1 MQKLHTYVP
10 FLHELAEAA
19 ATHTRAL
26 FRSRLAIE
34 NKSEDGAD
42 DGIGDGLNPVTAA
55 DREAEAAMRRL
66 IGGRYPGHG
75 ILGEEYGAENA
86 EADWVWVLDPI
97 DGTRGFICGIPLWGT
112 LIGLRHEGEP
122 VLGMISQ
129 PILNERFFGSANGS
143 SYWRDGHES
152 PLATRPCATLDAAR
166 ISTTDPRLFTSDER
180 LRYDR
185 VEKKAK
191 LARYGYD
198 CYAHAMVAL
207 GQIDCVIEAGVA
219 AHDIEPIAPVIAG
232 AGGSVSNWS
241 GGSIKGGGRIVST
254 GDRRLHALV
263 LETLCAS
270 QKA

>member
-10 FLHELAEAA
+10 FLHELAETA
-19 ATHTRAL
+19 ATQARPM
-26 FRSRLAIE
+26 FRRRPAIE
-34 NKSEDGAD
+34 NKADDSAD

-55 DREAEAAMRRL
+55 DRDAEAAMRRL
-66 IGGRYPGHG
+66 INERYPSHG
-75 ILGEEYGAENA
+75 ILGEEYGAENLD
-86 EADWVWVLDPI
+86 ADWVWVLDPI

-112 LIGLRHEGEP
+112 LIGLRHEGEA

-129 PILNERFFGSANGS
+129 PMLNERFFGSADGS
-143 SYWRDGHES
+143 TYWTGGNETPLRTRLCETIES
-152 PLATRPCATLDAAR
+152 AQ
-166 ISTTDPRLFTSDER
+166 ISTTDPRLFTTDER
-180 LRYDR
+180 PRYDR

-232 AGGSVSNWS
+232 AGGRVTNWS
-241 GGSIKGGGRIVST
+241 GGSVKGGGQIVTS
-254 GDRRLHALV
+254 GDARLHTLILEALS
-263 LETLCAS
+263 TS
-270 QKA
+270 

>member
-10 FLHELAEAA
+10 FLHELAETA
-19 ATHTRAL
+19 ATRTRPL
-26 FRSRLAIE
+26 FRSRLVVE
-34 NKSEDGAD
+34 NKAGDGAD

-66 IGGRYPGHG
+66 INARYPGHG
-75 ILGEEYGAENA
+75 ILGEEYGAENLD
-86 EADWVWVLDPI
+86 ADWVWVLDPI

-129 PILNERFFGSANGS
+129 PVLNERFFGSADGS
-143 SYWRDGHES
+143 TYWAGGIEA
-152 PLATRPCATLDAAR
+152 PLRTRPCATIESAH
-166 ISTTDPRLFTSDER
+166 ISTTDPRLFTTEER
-180 LRYDR
+180 PRYDR

-198 CYAHAMVAL
+198 CYAQAMVAL

-219 AHDIEPIAPVIAG
+219 AHDIEPIAPVVTG
-232 AGGSVSNWS
+232 AGGRVTNWS
-241 GGSIKGGGRIVST
+241 GGSVKGGGQIVTS
-254 GDRRLHALV
+254 GDARLHELI
-263 LETLCAS
+263 LNTLSAS
-270 QKA
+270 